1 MEEEGMQIEFCG
13 AVRTVT
19 GSQHL
24 ISVNGKKILLDC
36 GLFQGTRKQT
46 YERNQQLPYDAASID
61 AMVLSHAH
69 IDHSGNIPNLVKSGF
84 QGNIICTYATRD
96 LCSIMLRDSAKI
108 QKYDIDYLNKKRRKK
123 GQAMLVPNYTMED
136 VVESLKYF
144 IGVGYDRSYQI
155 LPGVHVTF
163 YDAGH
168 ILGSAI
174 VALDIED
181 GDAKQ
186 DVRLVFSGDLGR
198 PKRAILRDPTF
209 LENAYGLLVES
220 TYGNRNHAPT
230 EAAEEKLEQVI
241 NETCR
246 RGGILIVPSFAIG
259 RTQELVYALHKMV
272 RDRDISPDLPV
283 FVDSP
288 LAIDATG
295 IYRLHPEA
303 YNQEVFEFL
312 AEDVHG
318 DPFGFDMMR
327 YTRSTLQSKE
337 LNFLREPAVIISASG
352 MCEAGRILHHLKN
365 NIEDPKNT
373 ILIVGWQAP
382 NTLGRRIVEKQPKVK
397 IFGEE
402 YQLKAKVVTLSGFS
416 AHADRTELLKWTGHF
431 KEKAAHTYI
440 VHGEEEASF
449 ALAEGMREQGYGD
462 VNVPALGQRYVM

>member
-1 MEEEGMQIEFCG
+1 MQIEFHG

-24 ISVNGKKILLDC
+24 ISANGCKIMLDC
-36 GLFQGTRKQT
+36 GLYQGSRKQT
-46 YERNQQLPYDAASID
+46 YERNQHLPYNAAKVDVLI
-61 AMVLSHAH
+61 LSHAH
-69 IDHSGNIPNLVKSGF
+69 IDHSGNVPNLVKSGF
-84 QGNIICTYATRD
+84 QGDIVCTYATRD

-108 QKYDIDYLNKKRRKK
+108 QQYDIDYLNKKRRKE
-123 GQAMLVPNYTMED
+123 GLHLLEPYYTMED

-155 LPGVHVTF
+155 KPGIRISF
-163 YDAGH
+163 FDAGH

-174 VALDIED
+174 VVLEIED
-181 GDAKQ
+181 KDSKK
-186 DVRLVFSGDLGR
+186 DIRLVFSGDLGR
-198 PKRAILRDPTF
+198 PDRAILRDPSF
-209 LENAYGLLVES
+209 IEDADVLLVES
-220 TYGNRNHAPT
+220 TYGNRNHAPA
-230 EAAEEKLEQVI
+230 EAAEEKLKQVV
-241 NETCR
+241 NETCK
-246 RGGILIVPSFAIG
+246 RGGKLIVPSFAIG

-272 RDRDISPDLPV
+272 RNRDISPNLPV
-283 FVDSP
+283 YVDSP

-303 YNQEVFEFL
+303 YNQGVFDFL

-402 YQLKAKVVTLSGFS
+402 YQLKAEVVTINGFS
-416 AHADRTELLKWTGHF
+416 AHADRSELLNWTGHF
-431 KEKAAHTYI
+431 SKKASHTYV
-440 VHGEEEASF
+440 VHGEEDASF
-449 ALAEGMREQGYGD
+449 ALADGLSNQGYRN
-462 VNVPALGQRYVM
+462 VNVPTLGQRYEI